1 MRVDPKEILQTEE
14 KPATQKNLPLVVTF
28 NKTLSNIKK
37 LIDKHWHILVI
48 NEKFKKAFNKKP
60 LMTYRRNENIH
71 KIIANKNCA

>member
-48 NEKFKKAFNKKP
+48 NEKFKKAFS
-60 LMTYRRNENIH
+60 
-71 KIIANKNCA
+71 